1 MPLKASALS
10 MRWSRCDPMLSLVFS
25 DDLLLGFV
33 WLYPYSRC
41 LVTVG
46 SHRVV
51 LRLNLLESS
60 ANFRQACM
68 EHTYQP
74 PAVFETYEGECAYL
88 D

>member
-1 MPLKASALS
+1 MPLKATALFK
-10 MRWSRCDPMLSLVFS
+10 RWSRCDHLLRLVFS
-25 DDLLLGFV
+25 GDLLLDIV
-33 WLYPYSRC
+33 ELYPYSRC

-51 LRLNLLESS
+51 LPLVLLEWSTT
-60 ANFRQACM
+60 FGQTRM

-74 PAVFETYEGECAYL
+74 PGGFEMYEGECAYL